1 VKGMAS
7 QRLDSFPPSSDL
19 RVESPSFSWSL
30 RSALSAVPS
39 LPAFVMMLSVGVRS
53 VGAMAFRC
61 TRTIRVMSSGGSKTG
76 QDIPVNEL
84 TGEGGGRGER
94 GGGGGGTIGE
104 LRRMV
109 SDAVTLKKSQ
119 GDLVSSSMASAFRTH
134 YSTLS
139 LVRLLPPPTMVL
151 HLHQMLNPCLPNR
164 RPSSNCCGS

>member
-1 VKGMAS
+1 M
-7 QRLDSFPPSSDL
+7 PC
-19 RVESPSFSWSL
+19 
-30 RSALSAVPS
+30 

-61 TRTIRVMSSGGSKTG
+61 TRTTVAIRVMSSGGSKTG

-94 GGGGGGTIGE
+94 GGRGGGGGGGGEGTIGE

-139 LVRLLPPPTMVL
+139 LVRLLPPPTMVFL
-151 HLHQMLNPCLPNR
+151 HPPDAESLSPQ
-164 RPSSNCCGS
+164 